1 MVVSDLLAF
10 SPQGC
15 ERARAREE
23 RDGPTR
29 QAERKRERNTRPV
42 CMYACNARHTFL
54 AAIRYTRRRD
64 SYRTYSFLAPR
75 TTTIVLPVQE
85 GTALSSAC
93 YVLCSSPFSS
103 EFALHLR
110 TVGGHPRAI

>member
-42 CMYACNARHTFL
+42 CMHVCMHAMQGTHFWQQSAALAVVTAIERTIFSRRVLLLSCFLCRRGQHSPVHATYYAAVRSHRNLHY
-54 AAIRYTRRRD
+54 I
-64 SYRTYSFLAPR
+64 SAP
-75 TTTIVLPVQE
+75 
-85 GTALSSAC
+85 
-93 YVLCSSPFSS
+93 
-103 EFALHLR
+103 
-110 TVGGHPRAI
+110 